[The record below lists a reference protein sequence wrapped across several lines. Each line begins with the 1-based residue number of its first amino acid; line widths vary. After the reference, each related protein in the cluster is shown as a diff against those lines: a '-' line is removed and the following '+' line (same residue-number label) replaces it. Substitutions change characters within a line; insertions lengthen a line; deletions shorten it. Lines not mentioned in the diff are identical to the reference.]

1 MDVLGIIA
9 EGFNIYF
16 PMLVVFLCVATY
28 LSLGSRLLS
37 LCGFQQ
43 FVGDDE
49 LTTDL
54 VDEGREIIK
63 RGICCSIYIICLL
76 LCQNNNVFIFTT
88 NITAVPSTNSTR
100 SQFQCKRRL
109 LVPPLILLTYI
120 FVKTF
125 CL

>member
-16 PMLVVFLCVATY
+16 PMLVVLLCVATY

-54 VDEGREIIK
+54 VDEGREIVK
-63 RGICCSIYIICLL
+63 RGMFDFTLTQSYKMRSVLDMHSCYIGHD
-76 LCQNNNVFIFTT
+76 VFAKA
-88 NITAVPSTNSTR
+88 NAMNPL
-100 SQFQCKRRL
+100 KYRL
-109 LVPPLILLTYI
+109 YWND
-120 FVKTF
+120 
-125 CL
+125 

>member
-1 MDVLGIIA
+1 MGHMDVLGIIA

-16 PMLVVFLCVATY
+16 PMLVVLLCLATY

-54 VDEGREIIK
+54 VDEGREIVK
-63 RGICCSIYIICLL
+63 RGRYSGARYEVDIQGRGQWRSYGVTSDK
-76 LCQNNNVFIFTT
+76 QGGHQIF
-88 NITAVPSTNSTR
+88 
-100 SQFQCKRRL
+100 FFF
-109 LVPPLILLTYI
+109 Y
-120 FVKTF
+120 FF
-125 CL
+125 E